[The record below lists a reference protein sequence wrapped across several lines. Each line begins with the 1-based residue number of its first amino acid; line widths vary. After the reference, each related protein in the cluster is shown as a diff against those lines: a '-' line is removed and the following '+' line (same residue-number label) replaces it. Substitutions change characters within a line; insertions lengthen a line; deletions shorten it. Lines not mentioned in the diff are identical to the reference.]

1 MTKRV
6 LVYGSLLAIGLAAL
20 KTLEAVYFR
29 RQWSVDMLVGAAGV
43 VFLGVGVGIGWVI
56 LRARSAAQ
64 PLPAKAP
71 AQADS
76 LPVHL
81 PPPGAVAPFTLL
93 DTLSDRE
100 REVLALLALGYTN
113 AQLAERL
120 FVSPNTVK
128 THLQHIYDKLGVP
141 NRTAAVS
148 TARQLGIIAPQT
160 QNHPNG

>member
-20 KTLEAVYFR
+20 KTVEAVYIR
-29 RQWSVDMLVGAAGV
+29 RQWSVDVLVGAAGV
-43 VFLGVGVGIGWVI
+43 VFLGVGVGIGWVM
-56 LRARSAAQ
+56 LRARNAAQ
-64 PLPAKAP
+64 PLQTKAA

-81 PPPGAVAPFTLL
+81 PPPGAVAPLTLL

-100 REVLALLALGYTN
+100 REVLALLAQGYTN
-113 AQLAERL
+113 AQLAEQL
-120 FVSPNTVK
+120 CVSPNTVK

-141 NRTAAVS
+141 NRTAAVT
-148 TARQLGIIAPQT
+148 TARQMGLLTPQA